1 MEKENLFELIR
12 NEEVIIW
19 AGAGMS
25 LNSGYPSGKELCNLL
40 YDNLT
45 DSEKKLFENNYNLLD
60 ISEQIFRIKGHNRN
74 YIIKTLKEVFDKE
87 PENIK
92 THKIISEIP
101 HFRTIITTNYDRLF
115 EIAYKSK
122 GDLILSNSNLAY
134 INKNKTQ
141 IFKIHGDL
149 NDPDS
154 IIITHSDY
162 NNFFKSNS
170 EYSTYWSVL
179 KERLS
184 TNSVLFLGYNLED
197 PNVSVVFERITDN
210 LKSNRKE
217 CFLVAPNL
225 PIHKVNDL
233 TLKGI
238 KYIDSTAEK
247 LIEELIQVLKE
258 NIVKDLEN
266 NKVSANS
273 FKEFVQNFNILP
285 KLDSSKDSFKVEGF
299 KSLNGTPAEGMLN
312 LTLSNDNDFLLEF
325 KDFMQGKSFGEFEIS
340 ENIIKNAEISFEG
353 IRLSNYTDGVKFN
366 FKSHAAY
373 DDTVNI
379 RFANGEEFFEFPV
392 KLYGNES
399 LIEVHSK
406 LKSCK
411 MIFKI
416 NVQNFPSCN
425 FNFKYTREEIC
436 LNSRTE
442 LEMYNFLRNFAEGH
456 EFTIFLKSGQ
466 KISKSLQRFPELID
480 HSLFYIQYF
489 QKLQIIEK
497 KYNVQFSNFSFNQI
511 NQDSIKLVDELIDL
525 IQQGFILYDYKDG
538 LQMELIPDYS
548 QETIEALKGIGE
560 NGSPIVGA
568 ENNSSNEILHGQT
581 INLGYKKVEILNP
594 IIININDIINR
605 TSNVALAESKTNT
618 MRIKYQD
625 SPFTNEL

>member
-1 MEKENLFELIR
+1 M
-12 NEEVIIW
+12 
-19 AGAGMS
+19 
-25 LNSGYPSGKELCNLL
+25 
-40 YDNLT
+40 
-45 DSEKKLFENNYNLLD
+45 
-60 ISEQIFRIKGHNRN
+60 
-74 YIIKTLKEVFDKE
+74 
-87 PENIK
+87 
-92 THKIISEIP
+92 
-101 HFRTIITTNYDRLF
+101 
-115 EIAYKSK
+115 
-122 GDLILSNSNLAY
+122 
-134 INKNKTQ
+134 
-141 IFKIHGDL
+141 
-149 NDPDS
+149 
-154 IIITHSDY
+154 
-162 NNFFKSNS
+162 NS

-197 PNVSVVFERITDN
+197 PNVSVIFERITDN

-225 PIHKVNDL
+225 PIHKINDL

-247 LIEELIQVLKE
+247 LLEELVQVLKD

-266 NKVSANS
+266 NKVTANS
-273 FKEFVQNFNILP
+273 FKQFVQNFNILP
-285 KLDSSKDSFKVEGF
+285 KLDSSKDNFKVEGF
-299 KSLNGTPAEGMLN
+299 KSLNGTPAEGMLS
-312 LTLSNDNDFLLEF
+312 LTLSDENNFLIEFRDFI
-325 KDFMQGKSFGEFEIS
+325 QGKSFGEFEIS
-340 ENIIKNAEISFEG
+340 ENIIKNAEITFEG
-353 IRLSNYTDGVKFN
+353 IRLTNYTEGAKFS
-366 FKSHAAY
+366 FKSHAIY

-416 NVQNFPSCN
+416 NFKDFPSCDFN
-425 FNFKYTREEIC
+425 FNYTREEIC
-436 LNSRTE
+436 LNTRIA

-456 EFTIFLKSGQ
+456 EFTIFMKSGQ
-466 KISKSLQRFPELID
+466 KFSKSLQKFPELLD

-497 KYNVQFSNFSFNQI
+497 NYYIQFSNFSFNQI

-525 IQQGFILYDYKDG
+525 IQNGFILYDYNDG

-560 NGSPIVGA
+560 DGSPIVGA
-568 ENNSSNEILHGQT
+568 ENNFSTEILHGQK
-581 INLGYKKVEILNP
+581 INLGYKKVEILDP

-605 TSNVALAESKTNT
+605 ATNIALAESKSKT
-618 MRIKYQD
+618 MRMTYED
-625 SPFTNEL
+625 SPFTSEF